1 MSECEGGEGWVSAGW
16 GECGGKGGK
25 GRVGEGREGLT
36 RRKMGWMV
44 VRYEG
49 CGGYRRTRSYRGWMA
64 AFVCFHIPKLDQ
76 HIRAY
81 SRMPGR
87 GLTLFD
93 CPAYS
98 AMPFA
103 RIVTTFAIREFKL
116 GQSKG

>member
-1 MSECEGGEGWVSAGW
+1 M
-16 GECGGKGGK
+16 GKGGK
-25 GRVGEGREGLT
+25 GGREGREGLT

-64 AFVCFHIPKLDQ
+64 AFVCFRVDQ
-76 HIRAY
+76 YMRAY